1 MILNNTNKEEFVIEE
16 PVIYKKSQKPK
27 DHKPENDD

>member
-16 PVIYKKSQKPK
+16 PVIYKN
-27 DHKPENDD
+27 HKTQRPQTRK